1 MFFKIFDASAQT
13 SFQKGIQFIFSSQAV
28 SENAYLTALYPF
40 LIFSNFIS
48 EKLYMTLSCT
58 SLINKKVV
66 FSKKSV
72 FLLRKL
78 IYTLL

>member
-1 MFFKIFDASAQT
+1 MFFKILDASAQT
-13 SFQKGIQFIFSSQAV
+13 AFQKGIQFIFSPQAV
-28 SENAYLTALYPF
+28 SENACLTASYPF

-58 SLINKKVV
+58 LINKKVV

-72 FLLRKL
+72 FLLIKL